1 MSLCRGFK
9 NTMVAHFTT
18 QVDELD
24 ITLIRELEI
33 NARQTVV
40 DLASKLRISRPTVK
54 AKLQKLLDSRVIK
67 IMPAVDPLA
76 LGYKTRV
83 NLGFNTLP
91 SEVDAVAD
99 ALASY
104 KNIHHVAIFTGR
116 YDVMAWAVLESPED
130 LPGFVM
136 KDLTGIPGITQVE
149 TMVNLKV
156 VKISYSYV
164 SDQHCDLMSQPPQP
178 ALDDLDL
185 KLIGALKGDAL
196 QSQKELAPKLDTSPS
211 TIRRRL
217 QRLLDERI
225 IRVVAIA
232 DPAALGY
239 NTRATIGINAQP
251 HSIDVVARELASIKN
266 VHHVVINT
274 GHFDLIVS
282 TDFRGPEELSNFV
295 REGLGNIPGLV
306 SHEAMVCLKTTKDNF
321 TPGIEHFGT
330 GSSWEKMI

>member
-1 MSLCRGFK
+1 M
-9 NTMVAHFTT
+9 TAHSTAKL
-18 QVDELD
+18 DDLD
-24 ITLIRELEI
+24 IMLIRELEI
-33 NARQTVV
+33 DARQTVV
-40 DLASKLRISRPTVK
+40 DLAGKLRISRPTVK
-54 AKLQKLLDSRVIK
+54 AKIQKLLWNRIVK
-67 IMPAVDPLA
+67 IVPVVDPLA

-99 ALASY
+99 ALSSY
-104 KNIHHVAIFTGR
+104 RDIHHVAIFTGR
-116 YDVMAWAVLESPED
+116 YDVMAWAVLETPED
-130 LPGFVM
+130 LPDFVM
-136 KDLTGIPGITQVE
+136 KDLTGIPGISQVE
-149 TMVNLKV
+149 TMVNLKI

-164 SDQHCDLMSQPPQP
+164 SDQQYDLRNQPPQP

-185 KLIGALKGDAL
+185 KLIGALRKNAL
-196 QSQKELAPKLDTSPS
+196 QTQKDLAPKLDTSPS

-232 DPAALGY
+232 DSAALGY
-239 NTRATIGINAQP
+239 NTRATIGISAQP
-251 HSIDVVARELASIKN
+251 HKIDAVARELASIKN

-295 REGLGNIPGLV
+295 REALGNIPGLI
-306 SHEAMVCLKTTKDNF
+306 SHETMVCLKTTKDNF
-321 TPGIEHFGT
+321 TPG
-330 GSSWEKMI
+330 S

>member
-1 MSLCRGFK
+1 MTSYSAGP
-9 NTMVAHFTT
+9 
-18 QVDELD
+18 LD
-24 ITLIRELEI
+24 DLDSMLIRELEI
-33 NARQTVV
+33 NARQTVI

-54 AKLQKLLDSRVIK
+54 TKMRRLLDSHLIK
-67 IMPAVDPLA
+67 IMPILDPLA

-116 YDVMAWAVLESPED
+116 YDVMAWAVLETPED
-130 LPGFVM
+130 LPDFVM

-149 TMVNLKV
+149 TMVNLKI

-164 SDQHCDLMSQPPQP
+164 SDQQYGLRNQPPQP

-185 KLIGALKGDAL
+185 KLIGALREDAV
-196 QSQKELAPKLDTSPS
+196 QTQKDLAPKLDTSPS

-217 QRLLDERI
+217 QRLLDEKI
-225 IRVVAIA
+225 IRVLAIA
-232 DPAALGY
+232 NSTALGY
-239 NTRATIGINAQP
+239 NTRATIGISAQP
-251 HSIDVVARELASIKN
+251 HRIDAVAHQLASIKN

-274 GHFDLIVS
+274 GHFDLIIS
-282 TDFRGPEELSNFV
+282 TDFRGPEELSDFV
-295 REGLGNIPGLV
+295 RKRLGNIPGLEG
-306 SHEAMVCLKTTKDNF
+306 HETMVCLKTTKDNF
-321 TPGIEHFGT
+321 TY
-330 GSSWEKMI
+330 GS